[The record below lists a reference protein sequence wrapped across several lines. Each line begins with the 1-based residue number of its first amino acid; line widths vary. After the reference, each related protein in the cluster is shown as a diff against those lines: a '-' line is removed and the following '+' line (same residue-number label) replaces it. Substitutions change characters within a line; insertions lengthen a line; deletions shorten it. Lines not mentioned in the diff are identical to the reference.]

1 MRSLRLRLLLSFGL
15 VIALCLIAAGFG
27 SVWLLRDE
35 QAAAA
40 EVRIGRLVEPISQR
54 LRRMQATGAPT
65 ARVAEELV
73 AYARFF
79 QVRILLVDGDNRV
92 LMDTDTQNPLV
103 GEVVEQPDRHEVEG
117 PSESYR
123 SAPRRI
129 RGEDLFLFGS
139 SIRDPGGFGGPTLGV
154 PPLAVPSD
162 IRTASILVAV
172 PAGDVTAAWEKLLP
186 RFLLAGGIS
195 ALASVVVA
203 GVIARRI
210 TRPLVQMTGA
220 SRAIAQGDFSQ
231 RIDVHGDDEV
241 AVLGAAFNEMAQQV
255 DRSQRTMRQLLADV
269 SHDLKTPLTS
279 IQGYSQAMLD
289 GVLEDEAERAHA
301 AEIVHQEAERMRAL
315 VEDLLYLSQIEA
327 GQLPLTL
334 EPVVLDDVVAAAA
347 QRFRYQAETAGVT
360 VRQELAGAPVLADER
375 RLEQVLANLLDN
387 AIRHAPQGSEVL
399 LCTARS
405 PGGVLF
411 EVHNGG
417 TPIPAEDLSHVFDRF
432 YQVDR
437 ARTRAG
443 HSGLGLAI
451 VRQLVQ
457 AHGGEITVQSTSEGG
472 TVFSVKLPLASAAP
486 PAARPAP
493 SHDEPER
500 GPASA
505 SAST

>member
-1 MRSLRLRLLLSFGL
+1 MRSLRIRLLASFGL
-15 VIALCLIAAGFG
+15 VIALCLIAAGIG
-27 SVWLLRDE
+27 SVWLMRDE

-54 LRRMQATGAPT
+54 LRRMQLTGAPS

-73 AYARFF
+73 AYAQFF

-92 LMDTDTQNPLV
+92 IMDTDTRNPIV
-103 GEVVEQPDRHEVEG
+103 GEQVEQPERHEVEG

-139 SIRDPGGFGGPTLGV
+139 SFREPGAFGAGPV
-154 PPLAVPSD
+154 FAPSD
-162 IRTASILVAV
+162 IRNASVMVAV

-220 SRAIAQGDFSQ
+220 SRAIAQGDYSQ

-289 GVLEDEAERAHA
+289 GVLEDEAERVRA

-334 EPVVLDDVVAAAA
+334 EQVVLDDVVAASAD
-347 QRFRYQAETAGVT
+347 RFRYQAESADVT
-360 VRQELAGAPVLADER
+360 VRQVLDGAPVIADER
-375 RLEQVLANLLDN
+375 RLEQVLANLIDN
-387 AIRHAPQGSEVL
+387 AIRYAPAGSEVL
-399 LCTARS
+399 LRTARVA
-405 PGGVLF
+405 GGVVI

-417 TPIPAEDLSHVFDRF
+417 EPIPADDLPRVFDRF

-437 ARTRAG
+437 ARTRSG

-451 VRQLVQ
+451 VRELVQ
-457 AHGGEITVQSTSEGG
+457 AHGGEIAVQSTREDG
-472 TVFSVKLPLASAAP
+472 TVFTVKLPLASALPPAMR
-486 PAARPAP
+486 PAARR
-493 SHDEPER
+493 DEPER
-500 GPASA
+500 GPANA